1 MKILTKY
8 MLRSLVPNYFVGLSF
23 FTIMLLVNEVFRM
36 VKLLVERSTSPSS
49 VAQLFVFTIPYTLAL
64 TIPMAVIMA
73 SILTFGRMSTE
84 NEIVALRGS
93 GISLMRI
100 MWPNFF
106 FGLALLFLAVLFYDT
121 VLPWGNQRYVA
132 MRRIV
137 FMGDPMADFEPR
149 QLIEIGGKTLRYE
162 SEDDDTKLMHDVYIT
177 QPDGTI
183 VFAREGEFID
193 RTYFRNQ
200 ILLSFRLR
208 GVTIEE
214 IDRRRP
220 DELLRTQAPVMIQT
234 FSHNFDQSGEVAR
247 DASSMSIRELHAK
260 MQRDNEAR
268 VRLIDEANLRIKMLS
283 DELHIYRAQL
293 EEIYRQDPSIPSGQR
308 LTGPGLTNPA
318 LRESHELRVADLSAQ
333 MERQEERIQQLRAS
347 KHYIL
352 PEDLYEFHKKFA
364 IPFACLVFTL
374 VGAPMG
380 MFSRRSGKSM
390 GFGYAIIIL
399 VAYYVLLTV
408 GKGWAI
414 SGTVDPVLAAWMPDI
429 FLGTIGFFLIV
440 KKLRE

>member
-8 MLRSLVPNYFVGLSF
+8 MLRSLVPNYFVGLAF

-36 VKLLVERSTSPSS
+36 VKLLVERNTSPDR
-49 VAQLFVFTIPYTLAL
+49 VAQLFVFTIPYVLAL
-64 TIPMAVIMA
+64 TIPMAVIIA

-121 VLPWGNQRYVA
+121 VLPWGNQRYVS

-149 QLIEIGGKTLRYE
+149 QLIEIGGQTLRYDR
-162 SEDDDTKLMHDVYIT
+162 EDDDTKLMHDIYIT
-177 QPDGTI
+177 HPEGAI

-193 RTYFRNQ
+193 RTYFKDKM
-200 ILLSFRLR
+200 LLSFRLR

-214 IDRRRP
+214 VDRHKP
-220 DELLRTQAPVMIQT
+220 KELLRTQAPVMIQT
-234 FSHNFDQSGEVAR
+234 FSHNFDQSGEVAKTPE
-247 DASSMSIRELHAK
+247 SMSIRELYAEIKRDTMVRNEHLSEVDTR
-260 MQRDNEAR
+260 MQDIGAA
-268 VRLIDEANLRIKMLS
+268 LIKERI
-283 DELHIYRAQL
+283 AL
-293 EEIYRQDPSIPSGQR
+293 EEIYRQDPNIPANQR
-308 LTGPGLTNPA
+308 LQGPGLADPGM
-318 LRESHELRVADLSAQ
+318 RESHERRVAELTEQ
-333 MERQEERIQQLRAS
+333 MRIQEERQQSIKES
-347 KHYIL
+347 KSYVL
-352 PEDLYEFHKKFA
+352 PENLYEFHKKFA
-364 IPFACLVFTL
+364 IPFACLVFTV

-390 GFGYAIIIL
+390 GFGYAIIVL
-399 VAYYVLLTV
+399 VIYYVLFTF

-414 SGTVDPVLAAWMPDI
+414 SGAADPVLSAWLPDI
-429 FLGTIGFFLIV
+429 FLGVIGLALVV